1 LICNG
6 LIPHSWL
13 KWGKALDKP
22 RRGAIAVLSR
32 PGAPTTGHVTFYV
45 GEEGS
50 RLKLLGGNQENQ
62 VKISYY
68 DKSRLL
74 SYRWPA

>member
-1 LICNG
+1 MLT
-6 LIPHSWL
+6 
-13 KWGKALDKP
+13 
-22 RRGAIAVLSR
+22 R
-32 PGAPTTGHVTFYV
+32 PGSPTNGHVTFYV
-45 GEEGS
+45 GEENG

-74 SYRWPA
+74 SYRWPRDA